1 MLGYSRQAFYQ
12 GQQQMQKEVFEQE
25 ILLQE
30 VLAIRTKQKRLGGRR
45 LLIKLNEFMQS
56 HAINMGRDAF
66 FDLLSYNGLLVKNR
80 KRKNQLPL
88 TRITDLKSIK
98 I

>member
-1 MLGYSRQAFYQ
+1 
-12 GQQQMQKEVFEQE
+12 MQKEVFEQE

-80 KRKNQLPL
+80 KRKTSYHNMKESNEGSLVFL
-88 TRITDLKSIK
+88 D
-98 I
+98 